1 MILSELSV
9 RRPVFAVVISLL
21 LVIFGLLAWMNL
33 PLREYPDISRPQV
46 NISTS
51 YIGASPEVVEL
62 RVTTPIEERLSGIQ
76 GVRFIESTSA
86 RNTSRIS
93 ITFETSRSLDDAA
106 NDVREAVARAAR
118 ALPDEVSAPTVSKSG
133 ARGDL
138 ILYIIASSDRMD
150 GVQLTDY
157 AQRTLKE
164 RLERVDGVSAVQ
176 ILGARDYVLRVGLDI
191 DRLNALGI
199 TPQEVASA
207 IKRENLE
214 LRGGELTG
222 PQRTLQIQIP
232 RGYNSVAEFRSLVIR
247 QAPGPLVRLGDI
259 AQIST
264 GALNTDEMFRAD
276 GEEVIALGIEPI
288 SNANPLTV
296 IDGVK
301 VEIEALRPF
310 LPEGTELRTSYDV
323 STFIKSAISEVYTTL
338 AIAAGLVIL
347 VILIFLGDFRATL
360 IPAVTVPISLI
371 AACLVVLGFDFSI
384 NLLTLLAMVL
394 AIGLVVDDTIVVVEN
409 IHHHLDQ
416 GKPPLLAAW
425 DGTREVG
432 FAVIATTLVLV
443 ATFVPIVFL
452 PGTVG
457 QFFREYAITLTA
469 AVIFSSLVALTLAPA
484 LCSKLLKQHNSAN
497 PEGGVSRLLHP
508 VERAYGWLLGHALHH
523 RWLAILL
530 IGACFWGIWQ
540 AWQQIPKTLMPTEDR
555 GSIFVLVRGQEGA
568 SAQAMQKSM
577 LEVEGKLA
585 PWLEKNGVETTLL
598 RSPGWGTSGDNSGF
612 MILGLKPWD
621 QRETHA
627 SELVG
632 GMRRL
637 FTNIPD
643 VTVIPI
649 LRSAIRAGSR
659 TPVEFVVGG
668 ADYSQLEK
676 WAALIMD
683 RAEENE
689 GLRDLEIDFER
700 NQPQIKADFDREK
713 AAALGVSAQTL
724 GDTLELMLAGQA
736 VSQFM
741 ERGRQYDVWIKGLEN
756 QLTNPDDL
764 SRLLIRSSTTGE
776 LVPLANLVSFR
787 TVGEAARLPHY
798 NRTRT
803 ITISGGLAEG
813 YTLGEAIDYLDT
825 LAAELLPAEAVI
837 DYQGESLDYKRDSA
851 SIELVFI
858 FALVVVYLVLA
869 AQFESFI
876 NPLIVMLTVPLGLAG
891 GLLAILYTGD
901 SLNIYS
907 QLALIMLIGLVSK
920 NGILI
925 VEFAN
930 QLRDRGLE
938 FEQAIIQ
945 ASERRLRPILMTAL
959 TTILGALPLI
969 LASGAGAESRQ
980 SIGIVVFSGIAVAT
994 FLTLIVT
1001 PLTYNL
1007 MARHTRSPQQI
1018 SRRLDEQKTQFSAV
1032 DKQ

>member
-1 MILSELSV
+1 MILSEVSV
-9 RRPVFAVVISLL
+9 RRPVFAFVVSLL
-21 LVIFGLLAWMNL
+21 LVVFGLLAWLNL
-33 PLREYPDISRPQV
+33 PLREYPDVSRPQV

-62 RVTTPIEERLSGIQ
+62 RVTTPLEERLSGIQ

-93 ITFETSRSLDDAA
+93 ITFETTRNLDDAA

-118 ALPDEVSAPTVSKSG
+118 ALPDEAGAPSVSKSG

-138 ILYIIASSDRMD
+138 ILYIIASSSNMD
-150 GVQLTDY
+150 GVELTDY

-176 ILGARDYVLRVGLDI
+176 ILGARDYVLRVNLDI
-191 DRLNALGI
+191 DRLNALGL

-264 GALNTDEMFRAD
+264 GALDTDEMFRAD
-276 GEEVIALGIEPI
+276 AQEVIALGIEPI

-301 VEIEALRPF
+301 QEIEALRPF
-310 LPEGTELRTSYDV
+310 LPEGTDLRTSYDV

-338 AIAAGLVIL
+338 AIAASLVIL
-347 VILIFLGDFRATL
+347 VIWVFLGDLRATL
-360 IPAVTVPISLI
+360 IPALTVPISLI
-371 AACLVVLGFDFSI
+371 AACLAILGFDFSI

-425 DGTREVG
+425 DGIREVG
-432 FAVIATTLVLV
+432 FAVVATTLVLV

-469 AVIFSSLVALTLAPA
+469 AVIFSSVVALTLAPA
-484 LCSKLLKQHNSAN
+484 LCSKLLRQHNTKN
-497 PEGGVSRLLHP
+497 PQGGVSRLLHP
-508 VERAYGWLLGHALHH
+508 VERAYGWSLGHALHH
-523 RWLAILL
+523 RWLAIL
-530 IGACFWGIWQ
+530 IIAASFYGIWQ
-540 AWQQIPKTLMPTEDR
+540 AWQYIPRTLMPTEDR

-577 LEVEGKLA
+577 LEVEQKLQ
-585 PWLEKNGVETTLL
+585 PWLQKSGVESTLL
-598 RSPGWGTSGDNSGF
+598 RSPGWGTQGDNSGF

-621 QRETHA
+621 QREKHA

-632 GMRRL
+632 EMRRL
-637 FTNIPD
+637 FGGIPD
-643 VTVIPI
+643 VNVIPI

-659 TPVEFVVGG
+659 TPVEFVIGG
-668 ADYSQLEK
+668 ADYDQLEQ
-676 WAALIMD
+676 WAAIIME
-683 RAEENE
+683 RAEENP
-689 GLRDLEIDFER
+689 GLRDLDIDFKR
-700 NQPQIKADFDREK
+700 NQPQIKAEFDRER
-713 AAALGVSAQTL
+713 AAALGVSAQAL
-724 GDTLELMLAGQA
+724 GETMEIMLAGEA

-741 ERGRQYDVWIKGLEN
+741 ERGRQYDVWIKGIEE

-764 SRLLIRSSTTGE
+764 ARLQIRSSTTGE
-776 LVPLANLVSFR
+776 LIPLANLVTFR

-803 ITISGGLAEG
+803 ITISGGLSDD
-813 YTLGEAIDYLDT
+813 YTLGEAIDYLDK

-837 DYQGESLDYKRDSA
+837 DYQGESLDYKTDSA
-851 SIELVFI
+851 SIELVFL
-858 FALVVVYLVLA
+858 FALIVVYLVLA

-891 GLLAILYTGD
+891 GLIGILYTGD

-930 QLRDRGLE
+930 QLRDRGLA
-938 FEQAIIQ
+938 FEEAIIQ

-959 TTILGALPLI
+959 TTVLGSLPLI
-969 LASGAGAESRQ
+969 LATGAGAESRQ
-980 SIGIVVFSGIAVAT
+980 SIGVVVFSGIAFAT
-994 FLTLIVT
+994 VLTLLVT

-1007 MARHTRSPQQI
+1007 MARYTRSPQQI
-1018 SRRLDEQKTQFSAV
+1018 SQQLDEQKESYEK
-1032 DKQ
+1032 D

>member
-1 MILSELSV
+1 MILSEVSV
-9 RRPVFAVVISLL
+9 RRPVFAFVVSLL
-21 LVIFGLLAWMNL
+21 LVVFGLLAWLNL
-33 PLREYPDISRPQV
+33 PLREYPDVSRPQI
-46 NISTS
+46 NISTT
-51 YIGASPEVVEL
+51 YIGAAPEVVEL

-86 RNTSRIS
+86 RNQSRIS
-93 ITFETSRSLDDAA
+93 ITFDTDRNLDDAA

-118 ALPDEVSAPTVSKSG
+118 ALPDEVSAPSVSKSG

-138 ILYIIASSDRMD
+138 ILYIIASSSKMD

-176 ILGARDYVLRVGLDI
+176 ILGARDYVLRIELDI
-191 DRLNALGI
+191 DRLNALAI
-199 TPQEVASA
+199 TPQEVSAA

-214 LRGGELTG
+214 LRGGELSG

-232 RGYNSVAEFRSLVIR
+232 RGYNNVAEFGSLVIR
-247 QAPGPLVRLGDI
+247 QAPGPLVRLEDI
-259 AQIST
+259 ARIST

-296 IDGVK
+296 TDAVK
-301 VEIEALRPF
+301 REIEALRPF
-310 LPEGTELRTSYDV
+310 IPEGTDLRTSYDV

-347 VILIFLGDFRATL
+347 VIWIFLGSLRATI
-360 IPAVTVPISLI
+360 IPALTVPISLI
-371 AACLVVLGFDFSI
+371 AACIALLAFDFSI

-425 DGTREVG
+425 DGIREVG
-432 FAVIATTLVLV
+432 FAVVATTLVLV
-443 ATFVPIVFL
+443 ATFLPIVFL
-452 PGTVG
+452 PGTIG
-457 QFFREYAITLTA
+457 QFFKEYAIALSA
-469 AVIFSSLVALTLAPA
+469 AVIFSSVVALTLAPA
-484 LCSKLLKQHNSAN
+484 LCSKLLRKHGSGNS
-497 PEGGVSRLLHP
+497 EGGVSRLLHP
-508 VERAYGWLLGHALHH
+508 IERFYARLLGRAVHH
-523 RWLAILL
+523 RWLAIL
-530 IGACFWGIWQ
+530 IIAASFYGIWH

-555 GSIFVLVRGQEGA
+555 GSIFVMVKGQEGA
-568 SAQAMQKSM
+568 SALAMQKSM
-577 LEVEGKLA
+577 LEVEKKIQ
-585 PWLEKNGVETTLL
+585 PWLEENGVESTLL
-598 RSPGWGTSGDNSGF
+598 RSPGWGTQGNNSGF

-621 QRETHA
+621 QRDVHA
-627 SELVG
+627 SELVSQ
-632 GMRRL
+632 MRRL

-643 VTVIPI
+643 VNVIPI

-659 TPVEFVVGG
+659 TPVEFVIGG
-668 ADYSQLEK
+668 GDYDQLEK
-676 WAALIMD
+676 WAALIMEK
-683 RAEENE
+683 AEENP
-689 GLRDLEIDFER
+689 GLTDLDIDFKR
-700 NQPQIKADFDREK
+700 NQPQIKAEFDSER

-724 GDTLELMLAGQA
+724 GQTLEIMLAGQA

-741 ERGRQYDVWIKGLEN
+741 ERGRQYDVWLKGIEE
-756 QLTNPDDL
+756 QLQNPTDL
-764 SRLLIRSSTTGE
+764 GRLSIRSNTTGE
-776 LVPLANLVSFR
+776 LIPLANLVSFK

-803 ITISGGLAEG
+803 ITISGGVSQD
-813 YTLGEAIDYLDT
+813 YTLGEAIDYLDG

-837 DYQGESLDYKRDSA
+837 DYQGESLDYKTDSA
-851 SIELVFI
+851 SIAWVFV

-876 NPLIVMLTVPLGLAG
+876 NPFIVMLTVPLGLAG
-891 GLLAILYTGD
+891 GLIGMLYTGD

-930 QLRDRGLE
+930 QLRDRGVE

-959 TTILGALPLI
+959 TTVLGALPLI
-969 LASGAGAESRQ
+969 MATGAGAESRQ
-980 SIGIVVFSGIAVAT
+980 SIGVVVFSGIALAT
-994 FLTLIVT
+994 LLTLIVT

-1007 MARHTRSPQQI
+1007 MARYTRSPQQI
-1018 SRRLDEQKTQFSAV
+1018 SQRLDEQRERFEK
-1032 DKQ
+1032 D